1 MEVTHA
7 EADRKYGS
15 APQILLPL
23 SFLFPLP
30 GYTHMQMLTLGLCA
44 LVGANEFTNANEFRN
59 KTCGRPGIHE
69 WKKYINTQA
78 PLSP

>member
-1 MEVTHA
+1 MEVKHA

-15 APQILLPL
+15 APAIVLPP
-23 SFLFPLP
+23 SFFFPFP
-30 GYTHMQMLTLGLCA
+30 AYTYKQMLTLGLCA
-44 LVGANEFTNANEFRN
+44 LVGASEFTNGSEFRN
-59 KTCGRPGIHE
+59 KTCGRPGIHA